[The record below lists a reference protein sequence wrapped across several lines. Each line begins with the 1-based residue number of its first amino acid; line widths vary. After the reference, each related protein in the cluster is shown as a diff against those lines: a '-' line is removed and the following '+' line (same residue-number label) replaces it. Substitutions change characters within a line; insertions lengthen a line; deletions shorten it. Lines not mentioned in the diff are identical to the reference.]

1 MKQLTYKNIVNIG
14 LIIISGIF
22 WSQVRLVRLPS
33 NIVPTGVAIIIAC
46 FSVVNL
52 VRYNFIE
59 EKTEKILTERG
70 KSRIIA
76 FVIISVLIYFMLLPY
91 IGYFVTTFV
100 YMTLLYWKIGY
111 SNKQGSFYRRIG
123 LSMLISGGLTL
134 FLFIVF
140 SQIFR
145 IRLPSGIFI

>member
-22 WSQVRLVRLPS
+22 WSQVRLIRPPS
-33 NIVPTGVAIIIAC
+33 NIVPMFLVVVIAC

-52 VRYNFIE
+52 VKYNFIE

-76 FVIISVLIYFMLLPY
+76 FVIISVLIYFMLFPY

-123 LSMLISGGLTL
+123 LSMLIAGGLTL